1 MDLNHAVLA
10 LPCVLRVITRSSP
23 QNASYNSEN
32 PVFLS
37 VGETQF
43 MIVLQ
48 PRGIQRHDRAMFH
61 HQHHDWKM
69 AIGRDDADSLNDSYF
84 SSMPINS

>member
-1 MDLNHAVLA
+1 
-10 LPCVLRVITRSSP
+10 
-23 QNASYNSEN
+23 
-32 PVFLS
+32 
-37 VGETQF
+37 

-48 PRGIQRHDRAMFH
+48 LRGTQRHDRAMFH

-69 AIGRDDADSLNDSYF
+69 ATGRDDADSLNDSYF